1 MNIGQRIALASIR
14 HRKAVYFIAAVIP
27 MLVIALAVI
36 PTFFKVP
43 VLNPIRVDVDPEN
56 MLSQDEPVRQAH
68 QRLLKQFGLGEI
80 IAVGIVNEKNPNGV
94 FNVASLTRAY
104 ELAEYAKSLTWEKDG
119 KQVGVIEVDM
129 FAPSTV
135 DNIEQGAEG
144 TVKFEWLMAEPPKT
158 EQEAVAIR
166 TKMQRMPFFRGT
178 LISDDGQALAL
189 YIPLTDK
196 KLSRQ
201 VYEKLLEKIA
211 TFKGDEQYYMGGL
224 PVVQDVFAMEIWTQ
238 LGLAGPGS
246 MFLIMGLMW
255 LFFRSMRLIMM
266 PIIIAN
272 IAVIVGQGALVICG
286 FDIHLMSSEI
296 PIFVMTI
303 AVLDSIHILSEFHDK
318 YQEVRNPEKAVVDV
332 MKGLFVPLFY
342 VFITTIVGFA
352 AEALTPLPPLR
363 VFGLFVAFGV
373 TVGWLLTVTL
383 MPAYLSSLDPKM
395 LDALSVKATSEEI
408 ASRSLVG
415 RLMRAAGQFAFRFA
429 KPVALVALVVS
440 VGTGL
445 GIPRLEMNDN
455 PANWF
460 AKSHPLSIADRAMN
474 KHFGGTYMAYVELKA
489 ADTGYTPEGFAAQFG
504 KQAQA
509 RGAELAAS
517 DPKAPEVFAAVANMA
532 KEIAPQHKSGAAAL
546 AALLEQVRKRREAES
561 GTEAWAEAVGF
572 VDEVQQLEHVFKRP
586 DVLRWVEGLQKALDA
601 TDRVGKTT
609 SVVDLVKVVHR
620 ELRLG
625 KDEAYRV
632 PDTREAVAQTMI
644 TFLGSHR
651 PNDFWHY
658 VTPDYRS
665 ASVWVQVK
673 SGDNQDMQKVVA
685 AVSAYMTANKAPV
698 EMTHQWFGLTYINI
712 VWQDKIVGG
721 MARAFACSY
730 IACLVLVVLLFRSV
744 RWGLLCML
752 PLSVTIVALYGALG
766 LMGLRYDAPTA
777 VLSALSL
784 GLAVDFAIH
793 FLARSRDFNQT
804 HPTWEGTS
812 REVFGE
818 PARAIFRN
826 IVVIAAGFMPL
837 VIPPIIP
844 YKVTGLLMASIMVLA
859 GVSTLVI
866 LPAVM
871 RLVEKPLF
879 AVKPDRPETFRVPVV
894 AALGTA
900 ALIVLTIDEFVA
912 VSPGVLAIVGVASAA
927 VFTFVYRWL
936 LRVMYGKL

>member
-1 MNIGQRIALASIR
+1 VS
-14 HRKAVYFIAAVIP
+14 FAAV
-27 MLVIALAVI
+27 
-36 PTFFKVP
+36 
-43 VLNPIRVDVDPEN
+43 
-56 MLSQDEPVRQAH
+56 
-68 QRLLKQFGLGEI
+68 
-80 IAVGIVNEKNPNGV
+80 
-94 FNVASLTRAY
+94 
-104 ELAEYAKSLTWEKDG
+104 
-119 KQVGVIEVDM
+119 
-129 FAPSTV
+129 
-135 DNIEQGAEG
+135 
-144 TVKFEWLMAEPPKT
+144 
-158 EQEAVAIR
+158 
-166 TKMQRMPFFRGT
+166 
-178 LISDDGQALAL
+178 
-189 YIPLTDK
+189 
-196 KLSRQ
+196 
-201 VYEKLLEKIA
+201 
-211 TFKGDEQYYMGGL
+211 
-224 PVVQDVFAMEIWTQ
+224 
-238 LGLAGPGS
+238 
-246 MFLIMGLMW
+246 
-255 LFFRSMRLIMM
+255 
-266 PIIIAN
+266 
-272 IAVIVGQGALVICG
+272 
-286 FDIHLMSSEI
+286 
-296 PIFVMTI
+296 
-303 AVLDSIHILSEFHDK
+303 
-318 YQEVRNPEKAVVDV
+318 
-332 MKGLFVPLFY
+332 
-342 VFITTIVGFA
+342 
-352 AEALTPLPPLR
+352 ALTPLPPLR
-363 VFGLFVAFGV
+363 VFGVFVAFGV
-373 TVGWLLTVTL
+373 AVAWLLTVTL
-383 MPAYLSSLDPKM
+383 LPAYLSSIDPKK
-395 LDALSVKATSEEI
+395 LDTLHVKASSEEI
-408 ASRSLVG
+408 SSRSLVG
-415 RLMRAAGQFAFRFA
+415 RLMRATGQFGYRFA
-429 KPVALVALVVS
+429 KPIALIALVLSVV
-440 VGTGL
+440 TGF
-445 GIPRLEMNDN
+445 GIPKLEMNDN

-489 ADTGYTPEGFAAQFG
+489 DDTGYTPEGFAAQFG

-517 DPKAPEVFAAVANMA
+517 APKAPEVFAAVANMA

-546 AALLEQVRKRREAES
+546 AALLEQVRKRREAEA
-561 GTEAWAEAVGF
+561 GIEAWSEAVGF
-572 VDEVQQLEHVFKRP
+572 VDEVQQLEHAFKRP
-586 DVLRWVEGLQKALDA
+586 DVLRWVDGLQRALDA
-601 TDRVGKTT
+601 TDLVGKTT

-625 KDEAYRV
+625 KDEAYRI

-673 SGDNQDMQKVVA
+673 SGDNQDMQKVVG
-685 AVSAYMTANKAPV
+685 AVTSYVAANKSPV

-730 IACLVLVVLLFRSV
+730 LACLVLVILLFRSV

-766 LMGLRYDAPTA
+766 LMGLPYDAPTA

-793 FLARSRDFNQT
+793 FLARSRDFNRT

-818 PARAIFRN
+818 PARALFRN
-826 IVVIAAGFMPL
+826 VVVIAAGFMPL

-859 GVSTLVI
+859 GVTTLVI

-879 AVKPDRPETFRVPVV
+879 AVKLDRPETFRVPVV
-894 AALGTA
+894 AALGTSM
-900 ALIVLTIDEFVA
+900 LLVLTIDEFVA
-912 VSPGVLAIVGVASAA
+912 VSLGFLAITGVASAA